1 MDAGSPHM
9 QEWGYA
15 KHQPQPAGMANTYLS
30 VPFAQKDQAKAL
42 GARWDAAQR
51 QWYVPSGL
59 ELTPFQAWLPAG
71 QAVASPATQ
80 SANDLLVSG
89 NRTPSLDTP
98 TGVSLSQL
106 LSGVERVVAQA
117 YQQGVWTRVEV
128 VNVNL
133 NGRNGH
139 VYLELSERDETGSVI
154 AQARGTIWAQ
164 TAERIVPVFERE
176 TGAQLAPGIKLLV
189 LAKPVFKA
197 QYGLSIDITEI
208 DASYT
213 VGDLEANKR
222 KIRERL
228 KAENL
233 FDQNK
238 RLPPPWD
245 FNRVLVVAPPQ
256 AAGLGDFAAEAD
268 RLHAL
273 RVCEFLY
280 VHSRFQGAGAAAE
293 ILSAVQEWLQVE
305 DIAHLDALIIIRGG
319 GAVNDLAWLN
329 DYELARFVCTCPVP
343 VLTGI
348 GHERDSTLLDEV
360 AHRSFDTPSKVVG
373 GIERQIA
380 LRAREAKGAYE
391 DVQIHARRA
400 IEQAGVLA
408 ERLDS
413 EIRLTAGAT
422 LGAAK
427 AGVESAMNQ
436 IRIASHL
443 QVQKGRHDSQRMLG
457 EVKDGAKQH
466 LVQASMRVPA
476 AMSSIEE
483 LSRAELRQVKGEL
496 RTLVSTA
503 VLGKAATQ
511 VRSARL
517 DVHSTKEVFLE
528 RAGQTVRLART
539 NTDALVREVTGQG
552 PKKTLARGFAVVK
565 QKNGKTVTSA
575 SAARQAGLMEL
586 TFKDGAVHATVQ
598 DPINRGLNDGE

>member
-1 MDAGSPHM
+1 M
-9 QEWGYA
+9 E
-15 KHQPQPAGMANTYLS
+15 NTYLT
-30 VPFAQKDQAKAL
+30 VPYAQKDQAKAL

-59 ELTPFQAWLPAG
+59 ELAPFQAWLPAG
-71 QAVASPATQ
+71 QAVAAPASQ
-80 SANDLLVSG
+80 PANDLLVSG
-89 NRTPSLDTP
+89 SRDLSLDTP

-139 VYLELSERDETGSVI
+139 VYLELAERDEAGNAI
-154 AQARGTIWAQ
+154 AQARGTIWAR
-164 TAERIVPVFERE
+164 TAERILPVFERD

-189 LAKPVFKA
+189 LAKPVVKA

-213 VGDLEANKR
+213 VGDLEAKKR

-238 RLPPPWD
+238 RLSPPWD
-245 FNRVLVVAPPQ
+245 FNRVLVVAPQ
-256 AAGLGDFAAEAD
+256 GAAGLGDFAAEAD
-268 RLHAL
+268 RLQSLH
-273 RVCEFLY
+273 VCEFLY

-293 ILSAVQEWLQVE
+293 ILSAAQEGLRAE

-329 DYELARFVCTCPVP
+329 DYDLARFVCTCPVP

-360 AHRSFDTPSKVVG
+360 AHKSFDTPSKVIAGV
-373 GIERQIA
+373 ERQIA
-380 LRAREAKGAYE
+380 LRARDAKSAYQ
-391 DVQIHARRA
+391 DVQIHVRRA
-400 IEQAGVLA
+400 IELTAASA
-408 ERLDS
+408 ERLNS
-413 EIRLTAGAT
+413 EIRLNAGAT
-422 LGAAK
+422 LGDARAE
-427 AGVESAMNQ
+427 VESAMNQ
-436 IRIASHL
+436 LRIDSHL
-443 QVQKGRHDSQRMLG
+443 QVQKGRHDSQQMLS
-457 EVKDGAKQH
+457 EVKGAARQH
-466 LVQASMRVPA
+466 LMQASLRVPA
-476 AMSSIEE
+476 AMSSVRE
-483 LSRAELRQVKGEL
+483 LSVAVLRQTKAELRA
-496 RTLVSTA
+496 LVSTA
-503 VLGKAATQ
+503 VLGRAVSQ
-511 VRSARL
+511 VRTAQL

-528 RAGQTVRLART
+528 RTGQAVRLARA

-565 QKNGKTVTSA
+565 QKDGKTVTSA

-586 TFKDGAVHATVQ
+586 MFKDGAVHASVQ
-598 DPINRGLNDGE
+598 EPKDRGLSDDE

>member
-1 MDAGSPHM
+1 
-9 QEWGYA
+9 
-15 KHQPQPAGMANTYLS
+15 
-30 VPFAQKDQAKAL
+30 
-42 GARWDAAQR
+42 
-51 QWYVPSGL
+51 
-59 ELTPFQAWLPAG
+59 
-71 QAVASPATQ
+71 
-80 SANDLLVSG
+80 
-89 NRTPSLDTP
+89 
-98 TGVSLSQL
+98 
-106 LSGVERVVAQA
+106 VERVVAQA

-139 VYLELSERDETGSVI
+139 VYLELSERDEAGNVI
-154 AQARGTIWAQ
+154 AQARGTIWAR
-164 TAERIVPVFERE
+164 TAERILPVFERD

-228 KAENL
+228 KAESL

-245 FNRVLVVAPPQ
+245 FNRVLVVAPQ
-256 AAGLGDFAAEAD
+256 GAAGLGDFAAEAD
-268 RLHAL
+268 RLQSL

-293 ILSAVQEWLQVE
+293 ILSAAQEGLQAE

-329 DYELARFVCTCPVP
+329 DYDLARFVCTCPVP

-360 AHRSFDTPSKVVG
+360 AHKSFDTPSKVIA

-380 LRAREAKGAYE
+380 LRARDAKAAYQ
-391 DVQIHARRA
+391 DVQIHVRRA
-400 IEQAGVLA
+400 IELAAASA
-408 ERLDS
+408 ERLNS
-413 EIRLTAGAT
+413 EIRLNAGAT
-422 LGAAK
+422 LGDARAE
-427 AGVESAMNQ
+427 VESAMNQ
-436 IRIASHL
+436 IRIESHL
-443 QVQKGRHDSQRMLG
+443 QVQKGRHGSLQMLS
-457 EVKDGAKQH
+457 EVKGGARQH
-466 LVQASMRVPA
+466 LMQASLRVPA

-483 LSRAELRQVKGEL
+483 LSRAVLRQTKGEL

-503 VLGKAATQ
+503 VLGKAASQ
-511 VRSARL
+511 VRSARV
-517 DVHSTKEVFLE
+517 DVHSTKDVLLE
-528 RAGQTVRLART
+528 RAGQAVRMSRA

-565 QKNGKTVTSA
+565 QKNGKTVTSV

-586 TFKDGAVHATVQ
+586 TFKDGSVHATVQ
-598 DPINRGLNDGE
+598 EPKYRGVSDDE

>member
-1 MDAGSPHM
+1 
-9 QEWGYA
+9 
-15 KHQPQPAGMANTYLS
+15 MANTYLT

-59 ELTPFQAWLPAG
+59 ELEPFQPWLPAG
-71 QAVASPATQ
+71 QAVASPAGRP
-80 SANDLLVSG
+80 ANDLLVPDSTVPSLS
-89 NRTPSLDTP
+89 TPS
-98 TGVSLSQL
+98 GVTLSQL

-128 VNVNL
+128 VSVNL

-139 VYLELSERDETGSVI
+139 IYLELSERDETGNLI
-154 AQARGTIWAQ
+154 AQARGTIWAR
-164 TAERIVPVFERE
+164 TAERILPVFERD

-233 FDQNK
+233 FDRNK
-238 RLPPPWD
+238 RLPAPWD
-245 FNRVLVVAPPQ
+245 FARVLVVSPQ
-256 AAGLGDFAAEAD
+256 GAAGLGDFAAEAD
-268 RLHAL
+268 RLHSL

-293 ILSAVQEWLQVE
+293 IICAVQKRLQAE
-305 DIAHLDALIIIRGG
+305 HIESLDALIIIRGG

-360 AHRSFDTPSKVVG
+360 AHKSFDTPSKVIG

-380 LRAREAKGAYE
+380 LRAQEAKGAYE
-391 DVQIHARRA
+391 DIQILVRRA
-400 IEQAGVLA
+400 IERAALSA

-413 EIRLTAGAT
+413 DIRGNARAT
-422 LGAAK
+422 LGNARAET
-427 AGVESAMNQ
+427 ESAMNE
-436 IRIASHL
+436 IRTASHV
-443 QVQKGRHDSQRMLG
+443 QVQKGRHESQLILR
-457 EVKDGAKQH
+457 EVKDGARQH
-466 LVQASMRVPA
+466 LTQASIRVPA
-476 AMSSIEE
+476 ALSSIDG
-483 LSRAELRQVKGEL
+483 LSRAALRQMKGEL
-496 RTLVSTA
+496 RTLLSAA
-503 VLGKAATQ
+503 VLGKAAGHAQ
-511 VRSARL
+511 SARL
-517 DVHSTKEVFLE
+517 DVHSTKEAFFE
-528 RAGQTVRLART
+528 RASQSVRMARASTEALA
-539 NTDALVREVTGQG
+539 REVTGQG
-552 PKKTLARGFAVVK
+552 PTKTLARGFAVVK
-565 QKNGKTVTSA
+565 QRDGKTVTSA
-575 SAARQAGLMEL
+575 KAARQAGLMEL
-586 TFKDGAVHATVQ
+586 TFKDGAVNATVQ
-598 DPINRGLNDGE
+598 EPTDRGINDGE

>member
-1 MDAGSPHM
+1 
-9 QEWGYA
+9 
-15 KHQPQPAGMANTYLS
+15 MANTYLT

-59 ELTPFQAWLPAG
+59 ELEPFQPWLPG
-71 QAVASPATQ
+71 RQAVASPV
-80 SANDLLVSG
+80 SRPANDLLVPDSMVPSLS
-89 NRTPSLDTP
+89 TPSRVT
-98 TGVSLSQL
+98 LSQL

-139 VYLELSERDETGSVI
+139 VYLELSERDETGNLI
-154 AQARGTIWAQ
+154 AQARGTIWAR
-164 TAERIVPVFERE
+164 TAERILPVFERD

-238 RLPPPWD
+238 RLPAPWD
-245 FNRVLVVAPPQ
+245 FARVLVVAPQ
-256 AAGLGDFAAEAD
+256 GAAGLGDFAAEAD
-268 RLHAL
+268 RLHSL

-280 VHSRFQGAGAAAE
+280 VHSRFQGTGAAAE
-293 ILSAVQEWLQVE
+293 ILSVVQGRLQAE
-305 DIAHLDALIIIRGG
+305 DITSLDALIIIRGG

-360 AHRSFDTPSKVVG
+360 AHKSFDTPSKVIG

-380 LRAREAKGAYE
+380 LRARETKGAYE
-391 DVQIHARRA
+391 DVQIYVRRA
-400 IEQAGVLA
+400 IERAALLA

-413 EIRLTAGAT
+413 DIR
-422 LGAAK
+422 AK
-427 AGVESAMNQ
+427 ARSTLSSARAETEWAMSG
-436 IRIASHL
+436 IRNASHV
-443 QVQKGRHDSQRMLG
+443 QVQKGRHESHLLLR
-457 EVKDGAKQH
+457 EVQDEARQH
-466 LVQASMRVPA
+466 LMQASIRVPA
-476 AMSSIEE
+476 AMSSIEG
-483 LSRAELRQVKGEL
+483 LSLSVLRQTKRDL

-503 VLGKAATQ
+503 ILGKSASQ
-511 VRSARL
+511 VHSARL
-517 DVHSTKEVFLE
+517 NVHTTKEVFFE
-528 RAGQTVRLART
+528 RASQTVRMARASTEGLA
-539 NTDALVREVTGQG
+539 REVTGQG
-552 PKKTLARGFAVVK
+552 PKKTLARGFAVVR
-565 QKNGKTVTSA
+565 QENGKTVTSA
-575 SAARQAGLMEL
+575 RAARQAGLMEL
-586 TFKDGAVHATVQ
+586 TFQDGAVKATVQ
-598 DPINRGLNDGE
+598 EPTDRRVNNGE